1 MVTPNVGILASKD
14 ICAIDT
20 ACVDLVY
27 AMKEE
32 DRKALVERM
41 ETRHGLRQLTYM
53 HELGMGNNRYQL
65 IDIDNDDKVISAEE
79 AVAGVVPFVAD

>member
-1 MVTPNVGILASKD
+1 
-14 ICAIDT
+14 
-20 ACVDLVY
+20 
-27 AMKEE
+27 MKEE

-65 IDIDNDDKVISAEE
+65 VDIDNDDKVISPEE
-79 AVAGVVPFVAD
+79 AVADVVPFVAK